1 MSAFP
6 MAPEFSSSFS
16 THALLTMGST
26 NSVYSEIQQDNWH
39 SRQDWRDRVL
49 TTGPPG
55 KSQEENI
62 FKASIQ
68 DTKITSFAT
77 A

>member
-55 KSQEENI
+55 KS
-62 FKASIQ
+62 
-68 DTKITSFAT
+68 
-77 A
+77 